1 MEYLNRDYEFMDANI
16 STHVHS
22 YVVNTT
28 KACELQLALLDM
40 VTARIK
46 ELHPEKTCKTYQA
59 SEFTKLANK
68 QKQLDFK
75 NPLSPENMTIIPPI
89 IPLGIVEF
97 EWSKDVILALTTSN
111 DVTKPGVLMRFFRV
125 LWSFNPMMNTET
137 RIISPEGPIMDLNVL
152 TSGVCQMTLYK
163 EYRTDDKEINNMFE
177 LFRHLSAL
185 PRYARQFDI
194 FKES

>member
-1 MEYLNRDYEFMDANI
+1 MEYLNRDYEFMNGDI

-22 YVVNTT
+22 DVVRTT

-40 VTARIK
+40 ATARIK
-46 ELHPEKTCKTYQA
+46 ELYPDKTCKTYQA
-59 SEFTKLANK
+59 SKFAELANK
-68 QKQLDFK
+68 QKQLDYK
-75 NPLSPENMTIIPPI
+75 NPLSAENMTIIPPVV
-89 IPLGIVEF
+89 PLGTVEF

-111 DVTKPGVLMRFFRV
+111 DITKPGVLMRFFRV
-125 LWSFNPMMNTET
+125 LWSFNPIMNTET
-137 RIISPEGPIMDLNVL
+137 RIISPEGPIMDINVL
-152 TSGVCQMTLYK
+152 ISGVCQMNLYK

-194 FKES
+194 FKEG